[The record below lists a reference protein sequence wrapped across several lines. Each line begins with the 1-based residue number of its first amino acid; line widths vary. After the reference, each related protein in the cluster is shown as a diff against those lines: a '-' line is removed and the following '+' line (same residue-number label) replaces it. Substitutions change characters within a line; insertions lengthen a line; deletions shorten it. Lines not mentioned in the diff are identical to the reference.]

1 MDTAGS
7 IGGVPPIRRRALVS
21 GRVQG
26 VFYRQACKQQAD
38 ALGVSGV
45 ARNLDDGRV
54 EVVAEGDAGAVDQLV
69 AWCRSGPAR
78 ALVTRVDV
86 RDEQPEGL
94 VGFRTA

>member
-1 MDTAGS
+1 MS
-7 IGGVPPIRRRALVS
+7 LIRRRALVS

-26 VFYRQACKQQAD
+26 VFFRQACKQEAD
-38 ALGVSGV
+38 AIGVSGV

-54 EVVAEGDAGAVDQLV
+54 EVVAEGDADAVERLL
-69 AWCRSGPAR
+69 AWCRNGPSS

-86 RDEQPEGL
+86 RDEAPEGV